1 MGLEF
6 YQPRGVKSTPLNK
19 PLCSL
24 RNLHFYFNVE
34 ASKYMDLDNH
44 FYAQIGINEAERQIV
59 FVLFKDKD
67 DKAHY
72 LKIGRH
78 RGKGRRNDYH
88 NITAKGLFND
98 YKWLKHAGNPRL
110 PTKNRA
116 FEVKEY
122 PALNHAYYIQLRPSF
137 EYSVEPENINSLDN
151 AISGIYRYRNDSND
165 IIYIGKGNI
174 KDRYKQQQDRQSWGI
189 KTIEYSIIND
199 DAKEFEAERY
209 WIERFEIEHNRLPA
223 FNMQRGH
230 QQNNS
235 SS

>member
-1 MGLEF
+1 MGLKF
-6 YQPRGVKSTPLNK
+6 YQPRGIKSTPISK

-24 RNLHFYFNVE
+24 AYQFFRFNIM

-44 FYAQIGINEAERQIV
+44 FYAKIGINEPERQIV
-59 FVLFKDKD
+59 FVLSRDKD

-72 LKIGRH
+72 LKIMRDSKGKHGHGIRV
-78 RGKGRRNDYH
+78 RG
-88 NITAKGLFND
+88 IFND
-98 YKWLKHAGNPRL
+98 YSWINHASNSRL
-110 PTKNRA
+110 FKPHQRA
-116 FEVKEY
+116 YEIKKY
-122 PALNHAYYIQLRPSF
+122 PALSNAWYIQLRPSF

-199 DAKEFEAERY
+199 DAKEFEAESY
-209 WIERFEIEHNRLPA
+209 WIKRFEIEHNRLPA
-223 FNMQRGH
+223 MNIQRGH
-230 QQNNS
+230 QQNLS